1 MPNSGYIRDKL
12 DIKFLIL
19 FILKHIDRP
28 AAFPDITEMAMV
40 DNGFGFFE
48 LSEAFHEMV
57 ESDHIDEHTEDDT
70 PLYTITERGRETS
83 ELYLTRL
90 PSSVRAAAQRAVIK
104 VMARMRRDACIET
117 STETLSENHLVTTLS
132 MSDGMDDIIKLEL
145 LTVNSEQAALL
156 EANFRKNAEAI
167 YNGIIAAL
175 LKDYENPS

>member
-1 MPNSGYIRDKL
+1 MSNSGYIRDKL

-19 FILKHIDRP
+19 FILKHLDRP
-28 AAFPDITEMAMV
+28 ASFADITEMAMV

-57 ESDHIDEHTEDDT
+57 ASGH
-70 PLYTITERGRETS
+70 ITEKAEGDTLLYSITEHGRETS

-132 MSDGMDDIIKLEL
+132 MSDGMDSLIKLEL

-156 EANFRKNAEAI
+156 EANFKKNAEAI
-167 YNGIIAAL
+167 YNAIIAAM
-175 LKDYENPS
+175 LKDY